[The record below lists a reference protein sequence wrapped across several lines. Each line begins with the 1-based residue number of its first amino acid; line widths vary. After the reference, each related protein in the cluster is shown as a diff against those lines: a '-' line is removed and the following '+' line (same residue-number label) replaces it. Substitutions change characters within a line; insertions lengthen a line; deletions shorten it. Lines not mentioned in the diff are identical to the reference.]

1 MPQRFT
7 ASPDPVSRGGQ
18 LAIDFKNAD
27 LANTSVTIDVV
38 DSENGTSTTVKIDLD
53 ATGKGSTSFTVPQ
66 SWGAFIVLEHPTSQ
80 DLTVAVTNPPT
91 PSAKKSPKKKP
102 PVRGAK
108 KRR

>member
-1 MPQRFT
+1 MPPVVPTKELVAERIRDLLQRL
-7 ASPDPVSRGGQ
+7 SGGNQ
-18 LAIDFKNAD
+18 SEFAP
-27 LANTSVTIDVV
+27 
-38 DSENGTSTTVKIDLD
+38 ENGTSTTVKIDLD